1 MGLLGSGAGGI
12 IGGGLG
18 SAIGR
23 KIGGKTGAEIGGGL
37 GKLFGTAGGAFLPFE
52 KGGLVKPKGS
62 KKTQKALLHKGEMVI
77 PAKHVKSIPKSI
89 KNKIKKEGG
98 RNM

>member
-1 MGLLGSGAGGI
+1 MGLLGSGVGSI

-18 SAIGR
+18 GAIGE
-23 KIGGKTGAEIGGGL
+23 KFGGKTGREIGGGL
-37 GKLFGTAGGAFLPFE
+37 GKLLGGAGGAFLPFE
-52 KGGLVKPKGS
+52 KGGLVKPKGN
-62 KKTQKALLHKGEMVI
+62 KKTQKALLHKNEMVI
-77 PAKHVKSIPKSI
+77 PAKYVKHVPKSL

>member
-12 IGGGLG
+12 IGGGIG

-23 KIGGKTGAEIGGGL
+23 KIGGKTGGEIGGGL
-37 GKLFGTAGGAFLPFE
+37 GKLFGTAGGALLPFE
-52 KGGLVKPKGS
+52 KGGKV
-62 KKTQKALLHKGEMVI
+62 KKTGPAYLHKGEIVI
-77 PAKHVKSIPKSI
+77 PAKHAGKVPASLKKQM
-89 KNKIKKEGG
+89 KKEGA